1 MKAEIVNIAGIE
13 MNAVDSASL
22 AEYEREMKDAIQQ
35 MIDDY
40 VRSRRRVHDDG
51 CAHDWQPYSLTVNAN
66 GHVGSVGVSKC
77 SKCHVIGDPP
87 RPSYPIKAT

>member
-13 MNAVDSASL
+13 MNAVDLASL
-22 AEYEREMKDAIQQ
+22 AEYEREMKDAIPQ
-35 MIDDY
+35 MID
-40 VRSRRRVHDDG
+40 DDG